1 MSSDVITCPSGL
13 TGRVRGMRVRE
24 ERASLRTASSPR
36 AMAHSDIN
44 VSVKRYGRFS
54 SEAEVKWE
62 AIRGLD
68 WVERGGRGEVNSIRI
83 LNSMF

>member
-1 MSSDVITCPSGL
+1 
-13 TGRVRGMRVRE
+13 
-24 ERASLRTASSPR
+24 
-36 AMAHSDIN
+36 MAHSDIN